1 MEIVSELS
9 GRWLEVITAVY
20 LVGMVLYGHYR
31 GFIKLSVSALAL
43 VISLLSVHVARPYV
57 TDWLK
62 NETPAYEA
70 IKQGM
75 ENAIGL
81 DDIFSEADGDAAPEK
96 SEERRIIE
104 GLELPDQLKQ
114 LLIENNNGEVY
125 KMMGVELFRDYIG
138 GYLADVIIKII
149 AFVLVFLVVF
159 ILLHVAVIWLDLIAR
174 LPILSGINKISG
186 AVLGGVEA
194 LIFVWIAC
202 LVFTALSG
210 TEAGAAVMKQINASS
225 WLSWIYNHN
234 VLSYFAIGLI
244 RSVL

>member
-1 MEIVSELS
+1 MEILAEVS

-62 NETPAYEA
+62 NQTPAYES

-75 ENAIGL
+75 EKAIGL
-81 DDIFSEADGDAAPEK
+81 DELLSGTDGDASPEK
-96 SEERRIIE
+96 AEERRIIE

-138 GYLADVIIKII
+138 GYLADTIIKII
-149 AFVLVFLVVF
+149 AFVLVFLAVF
-159 ILLHVAVIWLDLIAR
+159 ILLHVAVVWLDLIAK
-174 LPILSGINKISG
+174 LPILSGINKIAG
-186 AVLGGVEA
+186 AVLGGAEA

-202 LVFTALSG
+202 LIFTAMSG
-210 TEAGAAVMKQINASS
+210 TDMGAAVMKQINASS

-234 VLSYFAIGLI
+234 VLSYFVIGLI
-244 RSVL
+244 RGML